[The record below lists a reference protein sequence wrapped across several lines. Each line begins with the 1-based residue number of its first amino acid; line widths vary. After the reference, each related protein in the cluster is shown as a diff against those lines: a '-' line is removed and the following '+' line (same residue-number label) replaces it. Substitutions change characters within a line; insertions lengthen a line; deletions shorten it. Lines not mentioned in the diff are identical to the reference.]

1 MLLRQPLHVILI
13 SRRLR
18 VVVGKRVADPLDR
31 LFADARNV
39 LKIFWRKIRQ
49 LFQCSNTCGFELLD
63 QAWRQARHRF
73 QRRWNGLL
81 KLLHLALD
89 FSALFFFTL
98 NINAPSDQLGCQ
110 PDVLSLF
117 ANGQRELGVF
127 DHHFHNFVCA
137 FDDRHAADLRRAD
150 GVGRKCHG
158 VVVPLDDVDLLP
170 PQFADDRLNT
180 RTFHA
185 HARADG
191 VDIPFARCHS
201 DFGSFAGFARNAFD
215 LNGAIID
222 FRHLGLEQMLHQFRR
237 SA

>member
-1 MLLRQPLHVILI
+1 MKSTVEAVYDSPRARALIERPYRLNWYGRLSLILLFRHVLCSSRLLLFRFRSRLILAKHMLLRQPLHVILI

-117 ANGQRELGVF
+117 ANGQRE
-127 DHHFHNFVCA
+127 
-137 FDDRHAADLRRAD
+137 
-150 GVGRKCHG
+150 
-158 VVVPLDDVDLLP
+158 
-170 PQFADDRLNT
+170 
-180 RTFHA
+180 
-185 HARADG
+185 
-191 VDIPFARCHS
+191 
-201 DFGSFAGFARNAFD
+201 
-215 LNGAIID
+215 
-222 FRHLGLEQMLHQFRR
+222 
-237 SA
+237 